1 MKTWT
6 TSLAARQYACNAL
19 PCLGSCFVHFFLL
32 LFLVWAKWKC
42 LSVRSKYLMA
52 IWRVA
57 AIELAAASVL
67 ATAAAVA
74 VSVCSLFAV
83 SLKCTQFFSWH
94 LGSTCNNNNCLTLRR
109 NWHRRWR
116 LPLVCLLF
124 VLCIFLEEPCN
135 FSVERFSFFFVIC
148 FAFASLCLLFS
159 AASLLVCPAI
169 FQFFTFAFLLSL
181 WHGLQL
187 RALLPKI
194 AIVIESSEPLPHLY
208 NSCISVSTLI
218 WISVKNCLSFEV

>member
-94 LGSTCNNNNCLTLRR
+94 LGSTCNNSAPELTSSLATSARVFV
-109 NWHRRWR
+109 
-116 LPLVCLLF
+116 VCFVYIFGRAMQFFSWALF
-124 VLCIFLEEPCN
+124 VFLCYLFCI
-135 FSVERFSFFFVIC
+135 RFPLPSFF
-148 FAFASLCLLFS
+148 SCLPFGMPCHIS
-159 AASLLVCPAI
+159 I
-169 FQFFTFAFLLSL
+169 FHIRVSSLSL
-181 WHGLQL
+181 TRL
-187 RALLPKI
+187 AI
-194 AIVIESSEPLPHLY
+194 AGIAAEDC
-208 NSCISVSTLI
+208 NCN
-218 WISVKNCLSFEV
+218 WI

>member
-19 PCLGSCFVHFFLL
+19 PCLGSCFVHFILL

-116 LPLVCLLF
+116 LPLVFPFVVCFVYIFGRAMQFFSWALF
-124 VLCIFLEEPCN
+124 VFLCYLFCI
-135 FSVERFSFFFVIC
+135 RFPLPSFF
-148 FAFASLCLLFS
+148 SCLPFGMPCHIS
-159 AASLLVCPAI
+159 I
-169 FQFFTFAFLLSL
+169 FHIRVSSLSL
-181 WHGLQL
+181 TRL
-187 RALLPKI
+187 AI
-194 AIVIESSEPLPHLY
+194 AGIAAEDC
-208 NSCISVSTLI
+208 NCN
-218 WISVKNCLSFEV
+218 WI